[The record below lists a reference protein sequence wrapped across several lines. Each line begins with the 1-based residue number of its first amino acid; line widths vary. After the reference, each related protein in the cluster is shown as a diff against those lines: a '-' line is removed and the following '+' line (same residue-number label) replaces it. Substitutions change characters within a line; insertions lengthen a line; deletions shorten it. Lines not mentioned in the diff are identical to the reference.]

1 MSRVSAKT
9 CCCVSCHTDL
19 WRFTLGNGAQDL
31 ELYLEVTK
39 RVHDAAKS
47 TFNCTSLWL
56 TSPTFFSRMDG
67 ALGCT
72 RLVALFGGAESTIA
86 YCAGDRKAQTL
97 HDEYWHDHIDKLQYV
112 LVGFAW
118 N

>member
-1 MSRVSAKT
+1 MLLRLMSHRLVAI
-9 CCCVSCHTDL
+9 HT
-19 WRFTLGNGAQDL
+19 RNGAQDL

-67 ALGCT
+67 K
-72 RLVALFGGAESTIA
+72 STSFRVCSFCVRWDA
-86 YCAGDRKAQTL
+86 HG
-97 HDEYWHDHIDKLQYV
+97 
-112 LVGFAW
+112 
-118 N
+118 

>member
-1 MSRVSAKT
+1 M
-9 CCCVSCHTDL
+9 
-19 WRFTLGNGAQDL
+19 QDL

-72 RLVALFGGAESTIA
+72 RLVGCLAELRALIIA